1 MGLDMYLSK
10 VKRID
15 NVTPEDFSRID
26 DYWNWCLR
34 GEKYRDCDMKEWC
47 GVDLS
52 KIDLDLAAKY
62 FDEYIR
68 RYSTWDTEK
77 KYGFYTVEE
86 PVGYWRKANHIHNW
100 FVENVQDGIDE
111 CQPTEVTAEQ
121 LEDLLD
127 ICKRVK
133 EASKMVDGKVWNGTT
148 YSLEGVVENWDDGK
162 IIEDPSVAEELLPTA
177 DGFFFGSTEYDQY
190 YMEGIDHTI
199 EVLEKVLNET
209 DFSEYM
215 IIYQASW

>member
-15 NVTPEDFSRID
+15 NVTLEDLRNID
-26 DYWNWCLR
+26 EYWSWCLR

-52 KIDLDLAAKY
+52 KVDLDLAAKY

-77 KYGFYTVEE
+77 KHGFYTVQE

-111 CQPTEVTAEQ
+111 CQPTEVTAKQ

-127 ICKRVK
+127 TCKRVK
-133 EASKMVDGKVWNGTT
+133 ESSKMVDGKVWNGTT
-148 YSLEGVVENWDDGK
+148 YSQEGIVEHWDDGK
-162 IIEDPSVAEELLPTA
+162 VIEDVTVAEELLPTVH
-177 DGFFFGSTEYDQY
+177 GCFFGSTEYDQY
-190 YMEGIDHTI
+190 YMKSIDHTI
-199 EVLEKVLNET
+199 EVLENVLNKT